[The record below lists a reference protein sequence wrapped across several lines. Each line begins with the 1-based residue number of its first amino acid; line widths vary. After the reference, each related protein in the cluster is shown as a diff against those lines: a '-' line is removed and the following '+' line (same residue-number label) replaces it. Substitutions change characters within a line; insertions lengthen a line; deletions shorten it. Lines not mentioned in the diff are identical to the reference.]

1 MRRPSLLPPLLS
13 PKAISSPQEQLIHF
27 TRGKLNLAKG
37 AFSELR
43 VLADLG
49 ACQGDS
55 MPTWTCL
62 ELRLPILPNV
72 VLIL

>member
-1 MRRPSLLPPLLS
+1 MPSLLHL
-13 PKAISSPQEQLIHF
+13 KAISSPREQLIHF
-27 TRGKLNLAKG
+27 TLGKLNLAKG

-43 VLADLG
+43 VVADLG

-55 MPTWTCL
+55 MPTWTGL
-62 ELRLPILPNV
+62 VLRLPILPNV